1 MGLSADQLTSMLMC
15 EVWQYSRANLR
26 RRYTMSFLPNTIQEP
41 PSSVYE
47 HALAD
52 GGQVQ
57 EDGWPGVNRIIG
69 SSAAIKQIL
78 EEVRTVAPLDS
89 TVLIQGETGTGKELV
104 ASAIHNLS
112 SRRRNNFV

>member
-1 MGLSADQLTSMLMC
+1 
-15 EVWQYSRANLR
+15 
-26 RRYTMSFLPNTIQEP
+26 MSFLPDTIQEP

-47 HALAD
+47 HAFAD

-69 SSAAIKQIL
+69 SSPAIKQIL

-89 TVLIQGETGTGKELV
+89 TVLIQG
-104 ASAIHNLS
+104 
-112 SRRRNNFV
+112 